1 MSWWV
6 GALTA
11 STGAAV
17 VHRFESAGWIA
28 VAISLGVCVLGS
40 LTGAAASAVRGARE
54 RRIVRAWAVALRE
67 ARNGRSTLS
76 RGAQRVAA

>member
-54 RRIVRAWAVALRE
+54 RRSV
-67 ARNGRSTLS
+67 
-76 RGAQRVAA
+76 GA

>member
-54 RRIVRAWAVALRE
+54 RRGRVALRE

-76 RGAQRVAA
+76 RGVQRVAA